1 MRDGAT
7 CCVAS
12 SARHTRR
19 AAFGAKRALTSS
31 LVDATIEKMGVAYPN
46 LVKERDLIVEVLE
59 REETGFARTLKTGL
73 SLLEEAQRDVVSSG
87 ATVFPGDVAFKLHD
101 THGFPIELTDEIV
114 SESGLSVDRGAFDA
128 AMTEQ
133 RERARS
139 KAKTLNLADDAQ
151 YRDLIESR
159 GTTSSS
165 TRRVALQHRD
175 RGPGLTRRQGRRGRT
190 LPRFDAFYAESAARW
205 PTPG

>member
-1 MRDGAT
+1 MFF
-7 CCVAS
+7 AS
-12 SARHTRR
+12 GS
-19 AAFGAKRALTSS
+19 
-31 LVDATIEKMGVAYPN
+31 TI
-46 LVKERDLIVEVLE
+46 
-59 REETGFARTLKTGL
+59 
-73 SLLEEAQRDVVSSG
+73 
-87 ATVFPGDVAFKLHD
+87 FPGAVAFKLHD

-159 GTTSSS
+159 GTTEF
-165 TRRVALQHRD
+165 VGRD
-175 RGPGLTRRQGRRGRT
+175 VSRYTIETEVLASLVGQDGVGEL
-190 LPRFDAFYAESAARW
+190 
-205 PTPG
+205 